1 MLTDNFGRK
10 FYYLRLSITD
20 VCNFR
25 CNYCLP
31 DGYQCDHDRDFL
43 SVPEI
48 KQIAKAFAELGTEK
62 IRITGGEP
70 SLRKDLPEIIAAV
83 KQTAGIKKVAITTNG
98 YKLPEQL
105 PSWLDAGIDAINI
118 SIDSFDPRQFH
129 SITGHNKLAHIL
141 KGIDYGLLDGR
152 ATIKI
157 NTVLLRQYNAKE
169 LSDFLAFIKDK
180 PISLRFIE
188 LMETGDN
195 KDFFN
200 KQHVAG
206 DSIKQ
211 HLLENGW
218 LPTIREKSAG
228 PAQEF
233 FHPDYVGKIGLIMP
247 YSQDFCATCNR
258 LRISA
263 LGKLHLC
270 LFSEQGLSIR
280 DYLQNN
286 NGDTEPL
293 KTALINH
300 LGDKKA
306 THFLKDNLTG
316 ATKHLSMLGG

>member
-43 SVPEI
+43 SAQEI
-48 KQIAKAFAELGTEK
+48 QRITKAFAELGTEK

-70 SLRKDLPEIIAAV
+70 SLRKDLPDIIHAV
-83 KQTAGIKKVAITTNG
+83 KQTEGIKKVALTTNG
-98 YKLPEQL
+98 YKLPEHL
-105 PSWLDAGIDAINI
+105 PTWLDAGLDSVNI

-129 SITGHNKLAHIL
+129 AITGHNKLEHIL
-141 KGIDYGLLDGR
+141 KGIDYGLIDGR

-169 LSDFLAFIKDK
+169 LNDFLNFVKNK

-195 KDFFN
+195 KAFFN
-200 KQHVAG
+200 NQHVAG
-206 DSIKQ
+206 DSIKK
-211 HLLENGW
+211 HLLANGW
-218 LPTIREKSAG
+218 LPTLRDKTAG

-233 FHPDYVGKIGLIMP
+233 FHPDYQGKIGLIMP
-247 YSQDFCATCNR
+247 YSKDFCSTCNR
-258 LRISA
+258 LRVSA

-280 DYLQNN
+280 DYIQTD
-286 NGDTEPL
+286 DTAPL
-293 KTALINH
+293 KAQLVAH
-300 LGDKKA
+300 LSDKKA